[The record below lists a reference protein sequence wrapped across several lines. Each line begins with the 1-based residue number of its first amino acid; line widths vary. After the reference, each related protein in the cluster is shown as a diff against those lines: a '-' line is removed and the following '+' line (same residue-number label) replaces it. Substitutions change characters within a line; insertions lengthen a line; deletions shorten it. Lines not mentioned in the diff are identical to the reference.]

1 MACPKGMAEEFSEY
15 CQENSPAG
23 SMNMERVCF
32 LYKYTR
38 VILNNNS
45 YKGNTM
51 DILKDSKLLLVSLF
65 IILLAEAIGQ
75 IKISLVMVFPM
86 LYSMLM
92 GGIISFP
99 KFKILN
105 EKNMAH
111 ATSIMSVALVILIA
125 KLSTSVGAS
134 WEKIIQAGGALVLQE
149 VGHFIGT
156 IMLGLPLAIMLGMG
170 REAVGATYSVGR
182 EPNIAIIEA
191 KYGLSSPEGRGVMAM
206 YICGTLYGAVWM
218 GILAS
223 VIAGLDILSPLALA
237 MGAGVGSGSMLAA
250 AVAPL
255 LELYPDQAADIQAFS
270 SSANLMSSVLGL
282 YIYIFFS
289 LPFASYLYNKLK
301 RKRAT
306 ASADTE

>member
-1 MACPKGMAEEFSEY
+1 
-15 CQENSPAG
+15 
-23 SMNMERVCF
+23 
-32 LYKYTR
+32 
-38 VILNNNS
+38 
-45 YKGNTM
+45 M

-156 IMLGLPLAIMLGMG
+156 IML
-170 REAVGATYSVGR
+170 EAVGATYSVGR